1 MVKKLVAFIRDE
13 NNEDFFCE
21 GFYHT
26 ILFVIVYV
34 LYPAQQL
41 STNLIKGVDEYEN

>member
-1 MVKKLVAFIRDE
+1 MRDE

-34 LYPAQQL
+34 VLLRSLKIKRAL
-41 STNLIKGVDEYEN
+41 SELRIS

>member
-1 MVKKLVAFIRDE
+1 MRDE

-26 ILFVIVYV
+26 
-34 LYPAQQL
+34 
-41 STNLIKGVDEYEN
+41 GVNGTTLRKVAV